1 MMETRISQIQKQF
14 WVLQNVYRNNT
25 AYNIA
30 SILKIKGEPNRD
42 AIEYAIQQLI
52 LRYEALQVYFEERNG
67 EVYQLSISDKPDI
80 RIDITDFTEPLHEDN
95 LPEMVMNEVNGIFNL
110 AEWPLFRIKLFS
122 FSDGMYLLTIVF
134 HHIIIDSHSKKIFS
148 KEFSRLYNEYCNN
161 SFSVPG
167 EITSNFSDYINR
179 ERDWLGTEEYKK
191 MSGKWK
197 SFIPKTPEILEIPA
211 DFPKPKIN
219 TLQGKRIH
227 FGLDKELSLHIR
239 KFAKDKLV
247 IPFSVLL
254 TAYAI
259 LINRLTNQS
268 EIIIGV
274 PLTNRRRSEFKDTF
288 GCFVNIVPVKV
299 IFDEDVTGIELLKQ
313 VRQSL
318 LLAHRMQEVPFL
330 LINDSLRNKG
340 TNSVLQTGFTFEP
353 PMHLS
358 LNNLDSQSLVVEKDG
373 AQLDMFVTLWEQEQE
388 FKGYLEYSTHLFKDS
403 TARRYINIYERII
416 RSFLDNPDAPASG
429 MDIISDTETNLISVW
444 NNTDTNYTSNI
455 CLHQVFE
462 QQVER
467 TPDAPAL
474 LFGRSSF
481 TYAEFNLHVN
491 RLANHLIENGIKVE
505 DIIGICMERSPELMV
520 AIYAIH
526 KAGGA
531 YMPMDPDYPGERIEM
546 ILADARPKLI
556 LTNRKSETNIPEGFK
571 KIYLDGIFS
580 SPLSDNEENPATG
593 VKSNNLAYLIY
604 TSGSTGKPKGVM
616 IEHHS
621 VINKMEW
628 MQFQHPLSD
637 EDTIMLKTPVTF
649 DVSVWE
655 LFWWTFNGAK
665 LAILPPGGEKEPK
678 IIIEEVEAHKVTTI
692 IFVPSMF
699 APFVAYIRAI
709 QAASRLKSL
718 KWIIQIGEALSPQLV
733 NDFNKLLNP
742 EFNPLMVNTYGPT
755 EATVAVSWYNCPK
768 EDQIEKIYIGKPIFN
783 TRLLVLNHK
792 NKIQPIGVPGE
803 LVITGV
809 NLSRGYLNRP
819 DLNAEKFIEFEYL
832 NNQKLKGYRTG
843 DLVKWMDDGNIDFI
857 GRIDSQVKI
866 RGYRIELG
874 DIESKLLEF
883 QKIKTSAVVVNQ
895 SNPENKFIAGYVV
908 LKKPGSCTV
917 EDIRKFLTAK
927 LPDYMIPA
935 HLMILDDIPLNTSG
949 KIDRKALP
957 EPDLVSHE
965 KFVAPESFYEKKLQE
980 VWKDILNLKDVGVT
994 HNFFD
999 IGGNSL
1005 LAISIVS
1012 EIRERMNIG
1021 LEPIHILEYPNIRGL
1036 AQYLSEENKP
1046 VEVISNPEQNN
1057 KVLRKQDFSRL
1068 RKKRR

>member
-1 MMETRISQIQKQF
+1 MMEIKISQIQNQF

-30 SILKIKGEPNRD
+30 SILKLKGEPRRD
-42 AIEYAIQQLI
+42 AIEYAIQQLT
-52 LRYEALQVYFEERNG
+52 LRYEALQVYFKERNG
-67 EVYQLSISDKPDI
+67 AVYQLSISDKPDI
-80 RIDITDFTEPLHEDN
+80 RIDTTEVHEPLREDH
-95 LPEMVMNEVNGIFNL
+95 LPEIVMEEVNGIFKL
-110 AEWPLFRIKLFS
+110 DEWPLFRIKLFS
-122 FSDGMYLLTIVF
+122 FSDGMYLMTIVF

-148 KEFSRLYNEYCNN
+148 KEFSRLYNEFC
-161 SFSVPG
+161 SDTFSPPG
-167 EITSNFSDYINR
+167 EITSHFSDYINW
-179 ERDWLGTEEYKK
+179 ERGWLGTEECKK
-191 MSGKWK
+191 MLGEWK

-219 TLQGKRIH
+219 NLQGKRIH
-227 FGLDKELSLHIR
+227 FGLDKELSLNIR

-259 LINRLTNQS
+259 LIKRLTNQS

-299 IFDEDVTGIELLKQ
+299 IFNEDISGIELLKQ
-313 VRQSL
+313 IRQSL
-318 LLAHRMQEVPFL
+318 LLAHRIQEVPFL

-358 LNNLDSQSLVVEKDG
+358 LDNLDTQSLVVEKDG
-373 AQLDMFVTLWEQEQE
+373 SQLDMFITLWEQEDE
-388 FKGYLEYSTHLFKDS
+388 FNGYFEFSTHLFKDS
-403 TARRYINIYERII
+403 TAKRYINIYKRII
-416 RSFLDNPDAPASG
+416 RSFLDNPGASVSG
-429 MDIISDTETNLISVW
+429 MDIISDTETNLISEW
-444 NNTDTNYTSNI
+444 NNTDTKYSGDI

-462 QQVER
+462 RQVER

-474 LFGRSSF
+474 LFGRSSL
-481 TYAEFNLHVN
+481 TYKEFNLHVN
-491 RLANHLIENGIKVE
+491 RLANHLIHSGAEVE
-505 DIIGICMERSPELMV
+505 DIVGVCMERSPELMV

-531 YMPMDPDYPGERIEM
+531 YMPMDPNYPAERMEM
-546 ILADARPKLI
+546 ILEDARPKLI
-556 LTNRKSETNIPEGFK
+556 LTNRKSETSIPGRFR
-571 KIYLDGIFS
+571 KIYLDDILT
-580 SPLSDNEENPATG
+580 SPLSDNEDSPVTG

-621 VINKMEW
+621 VINKIEW
-628 MQFQHPLSD
+628 MQYQHPLNH
-637 EDTIMLKTPVTF
+637 EDAIMLKTPVTF

-655 LFWWTFNGAK
+655 LFWWMFNGAK

-678 IIIEEVEAHKVTTI
+678 TIIEDVEAHKVTTI

-699 APFVAYIRAI
+699 APFVAYVRAN
-709 QAASRLKSL
+709 QSASRLKSL

-733 NDFNKLLNP
+733 NDFNQLLTP

-768 EDQIEKIYIGKPIFN
+768 GDQIEKIYIGKPISN

-819 DLNAEKFIEFEYL
+819 DLNKERFIEFEYL
-832 NNQKLKGYRTG
+832 NNRKLKGYKTG

-857 GRIDSQVKI
+857 GRVDNQVKI

-883 QKIKTSAVVVNQ
+883 QKIKSAAVVVNQ

-908 LKKPGSCTV
+908 LKKPGSCTA
-917 EDIRKFLTAK
+917 EDIKKFLTAK

-935 HLMILDDIPLNTSG
+935 YLMILDEIPLNTSG

-980 VWKDILNLKDVGVT
+980 VWKETLNLKDVGVT

-1012 EIRERMNIG
+1012 EIKEKMNIN

-1036 AQYLSEENKP
+1036 AQYLSEENKA
-1046 VEVISNPEQNN
+1046 VEVITS
-1057 KVLRKQDFSRL
+1057 S
-1068 RKKRR
+1068 